1 MPTPDTHNTQS
12 VRVDVARER
21 LRRLA
26 GWIGELADDG
36 GQAADVVYVFDTDV
50 IVMYGLPQSM
60 PQYCALLRDERAAK
74 IEQHH
79 KPAGKRSPFA
89 DAEVLLADLLG
100 TLLVWERPVAALNSP
115 AHASELADVCSAVF
129 YEAMAER
136 EGAIQKIR
144 ECIDAIAASGEEGA
158 LEERITRILDALKD
172 VAPSILEAIRLN
184 AAFQNERIYSVEG
197 FRLETPG
204 SAGPAVYLPPAI
216 DPKTGDLLEDIHT
229 LSRQLEKVLVSRA
242 KASEFTPKTI
252 HADALALAHLCWMN
266 QQLEGVGS
274 PVRVRFVTGAPQL
287 HRLCA
292 PLASWE
298 GQVSADVLGLF
309 EKLQPELRALIR
321 HPLAFVDEGL
331 GFSLGVWLNDRIPG
345 DTSGEHDCHAILES
359 TAAELVD
366 LLRAALA
373 RKVVSPERHW
383 LADVLQGRRL
393 NQDWDVLLK
402 ERIDALLPQFLAG
415 LAVLQLGN
423 YRGGEV
429 SRNLP
434 PLILTPFKVCEQF
447 CQCLYAHHTM
457 KSSEGLGPKE
467 RLAEVIA
474 DDASLYT
481 PLIAIAMLCAAERN
495 WLRTRVMASAAV
507 EVAER
512 LRSADR
518 ERGGKA
524 QGSHPEVLGEEALY
538 LKAMAIRLTAGLGH
552 RKSDVLSDIED
563 ALKSLQMAQDRYREG
578 RQVINNDGMR
588 RFDSEEI
595 SIRLTR
601 HLFARLGKR
610 TEVSR
615 EEEQGLFDRAW
626 TLFEEHRR
634 DEMGKAR
641 NRYLHEYVL
650 QQLCVS
656 MAQLVLIDRY
666 GISGDEVFLIVSST
680 WSETDQYR
688 SKVEEVWHVFH
699 DQCESLDRGA
709 GSELIPVVSSFV
721 GLVKIAFGLE
731 FEASLPVAR
740 KNRLAELV
748 REFSG
753 AKHRVAAID
762 SLRTHFLSK
771 IAERKTRL

>member
-1 MPTPDTHNTQS
+1 MPTLDTHKQS
-12 VRVDVARER
+12 VRVEVARER

-36 GQAADVVYVFDTDV
+36 GRGVDSVYVFDTDV
-50 IVMYGLPQSM
+50 IVMYGLPQSCA
-60 PQYCALLRDERAAK
+60 QYCALLRDERTSK
-74 IEQHH
+74 TEQRH
-79 KPAGKRSPFA
+79 KSVGKQSPFA
-89 DAEVLLADLLG
+89 EAEVLLADLLG
-100 TLLVWERPVAALNSP
+100 SFLVWERLAPALNSP
-115 AHASELADVCSAVF
+115 AHVNELADVCSAIF
-129 YEAMAER
+129 YEAIAER

-144 ECIDAIAASGEEGA
+144 ECIDAIADSGEEGV
-158 LEERITRILDALKD
+158 LEERITRILNALKE
-172 VAPSILEAIRLN
+172 VAPRMLEAIRLN

-197 FRLETPG
+197 FRLEARG
-204 SAGPAVYLPPAI
+204 GAGQAAYLPAAI
-216 DPKTGDLLEDIHT
+216 DPQTGDLLEDIHT

-242 KASEFTPKTI
+242 KASEFAPRKI

-298 GQVSADVLGLF
+298 GHVSAEVLGLF
-309 EKLQPELRALIR
+309 ERLQPELRALIR
-321 HPLAFVDEGL
+321 HPLAFVDESL

-345 DTSGEHDCHAILES
+345 DTLGEHDCHAILES
-359 TAAELVD
+359 TAEELVD
-366 LLRAALA
+366 LLRTALA

-393 NQDWDVLLK
+393 NQDWDILLK

-423 YRGGEV
+423 YKGGEV

-447 CQCLYAHHTM
+447 CECLYARHTM

-474 DDASLYT
+474 NDASLYT
-481 PLIAIAMLCAAERN
+481 PLIAIAMWCAAERD
-495 WLRTRVMASAAV
+495 WLRARVMASAAV
-507 EVAER
+507 EVADR
-512 LRSADR
+512 LRSA
-518 ERGGKA
+518 EQGGGGKA
-524 QGSHPEVLGEEALY
+524 QESHPEVLGEEALY

-552 RKSDVLSDIED
+552 RKSDALSDIED
-563 ALKSLQMAQDRYREG
+563 ALKSLDGARERYREG
-578 RQVINNDGMR
+578 GEVAGNGAMR

-610 TEVSR
+610 AEVSR
-615 EEEQGLFDRAW
+615 DEEQRLFDWAW
-626 TLFEEHRR
+626 ERLEEHRD

-666 GISGDEVFLIVSST
+666 GVSGDEVFLIVSST
-680 WSETDQYR
+680 WSETEQYR
-688 SKVEEVWHVFH
+688 SKVAEVWQVFH
-699 DQCESLDRGA
+699 DQCESLDHGA
-709 GSELIPVVSSFV
+709 GSELVPVVSSFV

-731 FEASLPVAR
+731 FETSLPVAR
-740 KNRLAELV
+740 KNCLAEMV

-753 AKHRVAAID
+753 VRHRVAAID
-762 SLRTHFLSK
+762 SLRANFLSK
-771 IAERKTRL
+771 ITERKTRL